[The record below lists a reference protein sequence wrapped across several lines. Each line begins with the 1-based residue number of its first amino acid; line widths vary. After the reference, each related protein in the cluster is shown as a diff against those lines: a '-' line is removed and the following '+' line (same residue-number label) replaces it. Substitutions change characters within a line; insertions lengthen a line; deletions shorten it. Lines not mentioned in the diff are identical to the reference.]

1 MMVRWFDLGLAGS
14 VNSYMTVDSC
24 LTVVTARCEV
34 TNTTKK
40 IRKTGSASAQN
51 TTRAAEQDDLRGSCS
66 CGAGETGR
74 HGAPA
79 AARAD
84 PHAQV
89 CCLTERATTESVC
102 SSVANFAGKP
112 ESAPPVRP
120 NVGKPEICLMLIS

>member
-1 MMVRWFDLGLAGS
+1 MF
-14 VNSYMTVDSC
+14 
-24 LTVVTARCEV
+24 VTLYRVFAYLEGYRVLYNIESQS
-34 TNTTKK
+34 TK
-40 IRKTGSASAQN
+40 IRNRISLCGLREHQQYQPLRGTP
-51 TTRAAEQDDLRGSCS
+51 AAEQDDLRGSCS